1 MFAGYARSGIWTA
14 VHVGQFACTGSLG
27 LESGI
32 NWLYAPGLVT
42 FDMSLQKEFSAKE
55 RFKIQLR
62 VDAFNVFN
70 HPNFYRDANAVGLNT
85 TLNFTSY
92 PNPAIANNA
101 TPYNGAG
108 QLVNVTGF
116 GAVTVPAPGS
126 AGSARILQT
135 LIRVQF

>member
-1 MFAGYARSGIWTA
+1 M
-14 VHVGQFACTGSLG
+14 
-27 LESGI
+27 
-32 NWLYAPGLVT
+32 
-42 FDMSLQKEFSAKE
+42 
-55 RFKIQLR
+55 
-62 VDAFNVFN
+62 DAFNVFN

-101 TPYNGAG
+101 TPYNAAG